1 MNKTLKLLCALALLP
16 LGLVAQTSQP
26 EWLDPEVNAIGRL
39 PMHANFFAYE
49 KVGLNDKKA
58 SERYLSLEGLWKF
71 NWVRHAEQRPT
82 DFYRVGYND
91 SAWGTMPVPGIWEV
105 NGYGDPLYVNPGYP
119 WLGHFKTDPPMVP
132 TEENHVG
139 SYRREIEIPAD
150 WAGRQVIAHIGS
162 ATSNIA
168 LWVNGQRAGYG
179 EDSKM
184 ANEFDITRYLKPG
197 KNLFAMQ
204 IFRWSD
210 GTYLEDQ
217 DFFRLSGIAREC
229 YLYARDRRH
238 IDDVR
243 VTPQLTENY
252 TRGALD
258 IAIELSK
265 EAKGGNVVCTLLS
278 PAGEEVTRQQLAVKG
293 PSLHLTLDGGNV
305 ALWSAEIP
313 TLYDLRVD
321 LLTAKN
327 EMIESIPLKVGF
339 REVKIEDGLFKVN
352 GKPVLIKGA
361 DRHELDPDGGYN
373 VSVERMIQDIKI
385 LKENNFNAV
394 RTCHYPDDPRWYDL
408 CDKYGIYLCAE
419 ANIESHGMGYGDRT
433 LAQNPSFRKA
443 HLERNERHV
452 RSLYNHPSVI
462 FWSLG
467 NEAGFGDN
475 FKECY
480 RWVKEF
486 DNSRPVQYERA
497 EFEPYTDIICP
508 MYWTYDECEKYASGH
523 PERPLIQCEYAH
535 AMGNSMGGFGEYWDL
550 VRKYPHYQG
559 GFIWDF
565 VDQSLRKTGKGGA
578 MIYGYG
584 GDWNPYDASDLNFCD
599 NGLISPDRV
608 PNPHMHEVAYVQQPY
623 WTTLGED
630 GRTLEIYNE
639 NFFRPIENCYARWT
653 VMCDGRVLR
662 SGIVDVPAVA
672 PQQKARVVLP
682 VKAADVAPEGELVLT
697 VEYRLKDAEPL
708 LEPDHRVAYE
718 QFVVRPQTRDV
729 AVAPVQV
736 DRHTVAGEVR
746 IVTNDPRYLIIET
759 PVARLDFARRDGL
772 LSRYDIAGH
781 KMLAEGSK
789 LRPDFW
795 RAPTDNDFG
804 AGLQQK
810 FRVWENPGMTLKS
823 LEAKEEEGI
832 AVVTAQYDLKAVGA
846 ALTLEYRINNAGEML
861 VSQTMK
867 AGGRKDVPDLMR
879 FGLRMEM
886 PAGYDRIDYYG
897 RGPWEN
903 YTDRKRGALL
913 GRYVQTVDEQ
923 FYPYIRPQENGTKS
937 DVRRWNQTDISGRG
951 LQLTAAAPFAVSAL
965 HYTQESLD
973 EGLEKHQMHSQE
985 VQPVDEVCLIMDA
998 RHYGL
1003 GCINSWGHLPRKEY
1017 RMPYGDYNFTL
1028 KITPLRK

>member
-1 MNKTLKLLCALALLP
+1 MNKTLQLLCVLALLP
-16 LGLVAQTSQP
+16 MGLAAQTSQP
-26 EWLDPEVNAIGRL
+26 EWLNPEVNAIDRL
-39 PMHANFFAYE
+39 PMRANYFAYE
-49 KVGLNDKKA
+49 KAGLNDKKD

-71 NWVRHAEQRPT
+71 DWVRHAEQRPA

-119 WLGHFKTDPPMVP
+119 WLGHFETVPPMVP

-139 SYRREIEIPAD
+139 SYRREIEIPAA

-162 ATSNIA
+162 ATSNIT

-184 ANEFDITRYLKPG
+184 ASEFDITRYLKPG
-197 KNLFAMQ
+197 RNLFAMQ

-238 IDDVR
+238 IDDIH

-252 TRGALD
+252 TRGSLD
-258 IAIELSK
+258 IDIELSK
-265 EAKGGNVVCTLLS
+265 EAKGGNVVCTLTS
-278 PAGEEVTRQQLAVKG
+278 PAGTQVARQQLAVQG
-293 PSLHLTLDGGNV
+293 PSLHLTLDGGKV
-305 ALWSAEIP
+305 DLWSAEVP

-321 LLTAKN
+321 LLTAK
-327 EMIESIPLKVGF
+327 EELIESIPLKAGF

-352 GKPVLIKGA
+352 GQPILFKGA

-373 VSVERMIQDIKI
+373 VPVERMIQDIKI

-419 ANIESHGMGYGDRT
+419 ANVESHGMGYGDKT
-433 LAQNPSFRKA
+433 LAQNPSFLKA

-452 RSLYNHPSVI
+452 RSLYNHPSIVV
-462 FWSLG
+462 WSLG
-467 NEAGFGDN
+467 NEAGFGEN

-480 RWVKEF
+480 RWVKNF
-486 DNSRPVQYERA
+486 DKSRPVQYERA
-497 EFEPYTDIICP
+497 EDEPYTDVICP
-508 MYWTYDECEKYASGH
+508 MYRTYEDCEKYVAGN
-523 PERPLIQCEYAH
+523 PDRPLIQCEYAH

-550 VRKYPHYQG
+550 IRKYPHYQG

-565 VDQSLRKTGKGGA
+565 VDQSLRKRGKGGA

-584 GDWNPYDASDLNFCD
+584 GDWNPYDASDQNFCD

-608 PNPHMHEVAYVQQPY
+608 PNPHMYEVAYVQQPY

-630 GRTLEIYNE
+630 GRTIEIYNE

-653 VMCDGRVLR
+653 VMCDGNVLR
-662 SGIVDVPAVA
+662 SGIVDLPAIA
-672 PQQKARVVLP
+672 PQQKGRIVLP
-682 VKAADVAPEGELVLT
+682 VKAADVAPEGETVLT

-708 LEPDHRVAYE
+708 LDPDHRVACA
-718 QFVVRPQTRDV
+718 QFVVRQKAQSVDI
-729 AVAPVQV
+729 APVQA
-736 DRHTVAGEVR
+736 DRHNAAGEVR
-746 IVTNDPRYLIIET
+746 IITGDPRYLIVET
-759 PVARLDFARRDGL
+759 PVARLDFSRRDGL

-781 KMLAEGSK
+781 KMLAEGST

-810 FRVWENPGMTLKS
+810 FRVWKDPGMKLES
-823 LEAKEEEGI
+823 LEAQESDGL
-832 AVVTAQYDLKAVGA
+832 AVVTAQYDLQAVGA
-846 ALTLEYRINNAGEML
+846 ALTLEYRINNAGEMV
-861 VSQTMK
+861 VSETMK
-867 AGGRKDVPDLMR
+867 AGERRDVPDLFR
-879 FGLRMEM
+879 FGMRMEM

-903 YTDRKRGALL
+903 YVDRKRGALL
-913 GRYVQTVDEQ
+913 GRYVQRVDDQ
-923 FYPYIRPQENGTKS
+923 FYAYIRPQENGTKS

-965 HYTQESLD
+965 HYTQESID
-973 EGLEKHQMHSQE
+973 EGLEKRQMHSQE
-985 VQPVDEVCLIMDA
+985 VQPVDEVCLVMDA

-1017 RMPYGDYNFTL
+1017 RMPYGDYSFTL
-1028 KITPLRK
+1028 KISPLRK